1 MSSGSSGS
9 GSAAHPAV
17 SIPNSQLYMTD
28 AEIDI
33 YNGAIDRNEKAALA
47 REEKHAQTLLGKL
60 SMPED
65 VAIDGKRLTGLRL
78 TDAYITKAARQTSD
92 DFIYDPDERI
102 KDAAMKRKN
111 SAPFWVRNKNAKK
124 ARATAL
130 GAGFAPG
137 TPEPP
142 SPRLNVPKARAFFID
157 GTGV

>member
-1 MSSGSSGS
+1 
-9 GSAAHPAV
+9 
-17 SIPNSQLYMTD
+17 MTD

-92 DFIYDPDERI
+92 DFIYDPDERS

-111 SAPFWVRNKNAKK
+111 SAPFGVRNKKAKK

-142 SPRLNVPKARAFFID
+142 SPRLNVPKASAPDID
-157 GTGV
+157 LTDV